1 MSKNFELTDRYV
13 NNVNVVRVT
22 DGEFKGVELTY
33 GSVAFEPDGDS
44 ACFKFE
50 YEIVTGEHLI
60 IDLERFKNLIG
71 DILTDIISEQLDKN
85 EVIYKGGE

>member
-33 GSVAFEPDGDS
+33 GSVAFETDGDS
-44 ACFKFE
+44 ARLKFE